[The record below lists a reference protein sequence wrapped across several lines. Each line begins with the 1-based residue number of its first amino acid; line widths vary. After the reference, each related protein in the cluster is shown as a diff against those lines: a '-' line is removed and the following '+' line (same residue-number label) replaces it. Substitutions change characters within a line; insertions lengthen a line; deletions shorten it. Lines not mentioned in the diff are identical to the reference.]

1 MATETVS
8 RKPKPAV
15 MASRDP
21 MLRYGFY
28 AGLVLATLCFAF
40 TVIYISLYSF
50 TTTKT
55 FDQHHGEYVDAK
67 SHPNL
72 NSVLLARTAQNK
84 TLLQS
89 CGIVA
94 GIAFGFLGF
103 SLFLLGIEGT
113 SDVAG
118 KMEDYTVTLN
128 KVAPGSLILIAAI
141 VLIAVSATHRIE
153 LDFSPD
159 STSVGSPASA
169 ADAAS
174 TAQAADADNRLG
186 KADNSAP

>member
-1 MATETVS
+1 
-8 RKPKPAV
+8 
-15 MASRDP
+15 

>member
-1 MATETVS
+1 VATETVS